1 MRRNKNM
8 LKKVFALIFAM
19 AFTFTV
25 IGNADSAYAADTT
38 GNNNNNENATADVAD
53 DDDDDMDWG
62 WIGLLGL
69 AGLMG
74 LKRRDDR
81 KD

>member
-1 MRRNKNM
+1 MM
-8 LKKVFALIFAM
+8 KKLLALMFTL

-25 IGNADSAYAADTT
+25 IGTATYAADTN
-38 GNNNNNENATADVAD
+38 GNDDPIEEDAAVAPAND
-53 DDDDDMDWG
+53 EGDDMEWG

-74 LKRRDDR
+74 LRRRDDR

>member
-1 MRRNKNM
+1 MM
-8 LKKVFALIFAM
+8 KKVLALIFALT
-19 AFTFTV
+19 FSFTV
-25 IGNADSAYAADTT
+25 ISSANAVYAADTN
-38 GNNNNNENATADVAD
+38 GGNDNNNDIAADTAT
-53 DDDDDMDWG
+53 DDDDDMEWG

>member
-1 MRRNKNM
+1 MM
-8 LKKVFALIFAM
+8 KKLLALLFSL

-25 IGNADSAYAADTT
+25 IGAATHAADTN
-38 GNNNNNENATADVAD
+38 GNDDPINENATTATATD
-53 DDDDDMDWG
+53 DEDDDMEWG

-74 LKRRDDR
+74 LRRRDDR

>member
-1 MRRNKNM
+1 MM
-8 LKKVFALIFAM
+8 KKVLALIFALT
-19 AFTFTV
+19 FSFTV
-25 IGNADSAYAADTT
+25 FSSANAAYAADTNGGNDT
-38 GNNNNNENATADVAD
+38 NNNNDMAAETATD
-53 DDDDDMDWG
+53 DDDDDMEWG

-74 LKRRDDR
+74 MKRRDDR

>member
-1 MRRNKNM
+1 M
-8 LKKVFALIFAM
+8 LKKLLALLFTL
-19 AFTFTV
+19 AFTFT
-25 IGNADSAYAADTT
+25 IMGTATYAADTN
-38 GNNNNNENATADVAD
+38 GNNDTVDEAADVATT
-53 DDDDDMDWG
+53 DDDDDMEWG

>member
-1 MRRNKNM
+1 M
-8 LKKVFALIFAM
+8 LKKLFALIFTL

-25 IGNADSAYAADTT
+25 IGTATYAADTN
-38 GNNNNNENATADVAD
+38 GNDDTINEDAAVAAT
-53 DDDDDMDWG
+53 DDDDDMEWG

-69 AGLMG
+69 VGLMG

>member
-1 MRRNKNM
+1 MVTT
-8 LKKVFALIFAM
+8 LFAVIFTL

-25 IGNADSAYAADTT
+25 IGTATYAADTN
-38 GNNNNNENATADVAD
+38 GNDDTINEDAAVAAT
-53 DDDDDMDWG
+53 DDDDDMEWG

-69 AGLMG
+69 VGLMG

>member
-1 MRRNKNM
+1 M
-8 LKKVFALIFAM
+8 LKKLLALMFTL
-19 AFTFTV
+19 AFTLTV
-25 IGNADSAYAADTT
+25 FGTATYAADTN
-38 GNNNNNENATADVAD
+38 GNDEPINEGAAVAAD
-53 DDDDDMDWG
+53 DDDDMEWG

>member
-1 MRRNKNM
+1 M
-8 LKKVFALIFAM
+8 LKKVIVLIFTL

-25 IGNADSAYAADTT
+25 ICSTDVAYAADTT
-38 GNNNNNENATADVAD
+38 GDNNNENATADIAN
-53 DDDDDMDWG
+53 DDDDDMEWG

-74 LKRRDDR
+74 MKRRDDR

>member
-1 MRRNKNM
+1 M
-8 LKKVFALIFAM
+8 LKKLFALMFTL

-25 IGNADSAYAADTT
+25 IGTATYAADTNGGNDT
-38 GNNNNNENATADVAD
+38 NNNNDMAAETATD

-74 LKRRDDR
+74 MKRRDDR

>member
-1 MRRNKNM
+1 M
-8 LKKVFALIFAM
+8 LKKLFALIFTL

-25 IGNADSAYAADTT
+25 IGTATYAADTN
-38 GNNNNNENATADVAD
+38 GNNDTINEDAAVAATD
-53 DDDDDMDWG
+53 DDDNDMEWG

-69 AGLMG
+69 VGLMG

>member
-1 MRRNKNM
+1 MM
-8 LKKVFALIFAM
+8 KKLLALLFSLAFA
-19 AFTFTV
+19 FTV
-25 IGNADSAYAADTT
+25 IGTAAHAADTN
-38 GNNNNNENATADVAD
+38 GNNDPINEDAATATATD
-53 DDDDDMDWG
+53 DEDDDMEWG

-74 LKRRDDR
+74 LRRRDDR